1 MLTHSDK
8 SEKVNNPFQKPV
20 KANSQANAKSPFQFV
35 DNRSETMLQ
44 KTIQQM
50 ADKTKG
56 DMDAQLFNPKQ
67 KMGGDYGVSQFK
79 KSVGMNVGLSDL
91 VKQPNDTGL
100 PNQLKSGIE
109 NLSGYSMDDV
119 KVHYNSG
126 KPAQLQAHAF
136 AQGTDIHLASGQEK
150 HLAHEAWHVVQ
161 QKQGRVKPTLQMK
174 ASFEKNEDTILT
186 KAADLLTVKQSNPE
200 KNQEQNTD
208 TLQLKAE
215 VKITKDGLD
224 LGREHDLKR
233 YLDLSYSTSEKGKTK
248 SEMQKQNTYRHMD
261 SQATRRD
268 AMANV
273 MRYYLEDSE
282 VVNDAAELCGD
293 LQPNID
299 MWEQEIEGEGGQFLG
314 NPKRNSAISNEYDS
328 LVLELLI
335 QDREVTDEAIDHDLR
350 INLRNTTFKVL
361 GDNKDNIHIALNNA
375 YSEESTEESDFV
387 ELLPIFQSGVKQ
399 SLELTYAKLSKSKQV
414 DIPSLRKKLDS
425 TYEILSNA
433 LRSNP
438 FEVMNVFYKT
448 VKSADRV
455 VDKVAEKWNPSD
467 EDELSDSDEMRY

>member
-1 MLTHSDK
+1 MRTLSK
-8 SEKVNNPFQKPV
+8 ENGRVIGSSSPQVNAKTQV
-20 KANSQANAKSPFQFV
+20 RANSPYQFV
-35 DNRSETMLQ
+35 DNRPEAIAQRELKELANNSNGSRSEQAAQFQSLAGNKSFQAPSLQ
-44 KTIQQM
+44 RKEN
-50 ADKTKG
+50 K
-56 DMDAQLFNPKQ
+56 
-67 KMGGDYGVSQFK
+67 
-79 KSVGMNVGLSDL
+79 
-91 VKQPNDTGL
+91 TGL
-100 PNQLKSGIE
+100 PDDLKSGIE
-109 NLSGYSMDDV
+109 NLSGYSLDDV
-119 KVHYNSG
+119 KVHYNSDQ
-126 KPAQLQAHAF
+126 PSQLQAYAF

-150 HLAHEAWHVVQ
+150 HLPHEAWHVVQ
-161 QKQGRVKPTLQMK
+161 QKQGRVKATMQMK
-174 ASFEKNEDTILT
+174 AGPENNDNAILK
-186 KAADLLTVKQSNPE
+186 KAADLLAVKHLKGE
-200 KNQEQNTD
+200 KNQQQNMD
-208 TLQLKAE
+208 TFQLKAE

-273 MRYYLEDSE
+273 MRFYLEDNE
-282 VVNDAAELCGD
+282 VVNNATELCGD

-335 QDREVTDEAIDHDLR
+335 QDREVTEEAIDHDLR

-414 DIPSLRKKLDS
+414 DIPNLRKKLDS

-438 FEVMNVFYKT
+438 FEVMKIFYKT

-455 VDKVAEKWNPSD
+455 VDKVAEKWNSTD

>member
-1 MLTHSDK
+1 MRTLSK
-8 SEKVNNPFQKPV
+8 ENGRVIGSSSPQVNAKNQV
-20 KANSQANAKSPFQFV
+20 RANSPYQFV
-35 DNRSETMLQ
+35 DNRPEAIAQRELKELANNSNGSRSEQAAQFQSLAGNKSSQAPSLQ
-44 KTIQQM
+44 RK
-50 ADKTKG
+50 ANK
-56 DMDAQLFNPKQ
+56 
-67 KMGGDYGVSQFK
+67 
-79 KSVGMNVGLSDL
+79 
-91 VKQPNDTGL
+91 TGL
-100 PNQLKSGIE
+100 PDDLKSGIE
-109 NLSGYSMDDV
+109 NLSGYSLDDV
-119 KVHYNSG
+119 KVHYNSDQ
-126 KPAQLQAHAF
+126 PSQLQAHAF

-150 HLAHEAWHVVQ
+150 HLPHEAWHVVQ
-161 QKQGRVKPTLQMK
+161 QKQGRVRPTLQMK
-174 ASFEKNEDTILT
+174 GGPENNDNAILK
-186 KAADLLTVKQSNPE
+186 KAADLLTVKHLKGERIQQ
-200 KNQEQNTD
+200 KNMD
-208 TLQLKAE
+208 TFQLKAE

-273 MRYYLEDSE
+273 MRFYLEDNE
-282 VVNDAAELCGD
+282 VVNNATELCGD

-335 QDREVTDEAIDHDLR
+335 QDREVTEEAIDHDLR

-399 SLELTYAKLSKSKQV
+399 SMELTYAKLSKSKQV
-414 DIPSLRKKLDS
+414 DIPNLRKKLDS

-438 FEVMNVFYKT
+438 FEVMKIFYKT

-455 VDKVAEKWNPSD
+455 VDKVAEKWNSTD
-467 EDELSDSDEMRY
+467 EDELSDSDEMWY